1 MDVYK
6 LPIHLRN
13 FYYNQ
18 LVEAKKKE
26 NDDVKKSSK
35 SSNTT
40 NGPNI
45 RVRK

>member
-13 FYYNQ
+13 FYYKE
-18 LVEAKKKE
+18 LIEAKKKE
-26 NDDVKKSSK
+26 SENTKKSQK
-35 SSNTT
+35 QSSQT

-45 RVRK
+45 RMRK

>member
-18 LVEAKKKE
+18 LVEVKKKE
-26 NDDVKKSSK
+26 TEDVKKSAK
-35 SSNTT
+35 TSNTT
-40 NGPNI
+40 NGPNV

>member
-26 NDDVKKSSK
+26 TEDVKKSTK
-35 SSNTT
+35 TSNTT
-40 NGPNI
+40 NGPNV

>member
-13 FYYNQ
+13 FYYKE
-18 LVEAKKKE
+18 LIEAKKKE
-26 NDDVKKSSK
+26 SENTKKAQKQSSQ
-35 SSNTT
+35 T